1 MGIEARDVSHLPFP
15 LSRECAEKLD
25 PTTADIRKGRIIQ
38 FKSYDLNDSIWV
50 KPNKV
55 LNKLPVITNANS
67 DELLKKSNFLQLKDS
82 LDLYLVQIKNVLN
95 RGDTAPLSYVRP
107 TINQI
112 IVNKRKVDL
121 LRQIESD
128 ITKDA
133 IKNKKFEIFN

>member
-1 MGIEARDVSHLPFP
+1 
-15 LSRECAEKLD
+15 
-25 PTTADIRKGRIIQ
+25 
-38 FKSYDLNDSIWV
+38 
-50 KPNKV
+50 
-55 LNKLPVITNANS
+55 VITNANS

-112 IVNKRKVDL
+112 VVNKRKVDL

>member
-1 MGIEARDVSHLPFP
+1 
-15 LSRECAEKLD
+15 
-25 PTTADIRKGRIIQ
+25 
-38 FKSYDLNDSIWV
+38 
-50 KPNKV
+50 
-55 LNKLPVITNANS
+55 
-67 DELLKKSNFLQLKDS
+67 
-82 LDLYLVQIKNVLN
+82 VQIKNVLN

-112 IVNKRKVDL
+112 VVNKRKVDL